1 MIWQYESLRV
11 ALWREAGSASFDPYP
26 YCERPIMFESVNDCR
41 EHCTLSGSIG
51 HSAGLLENCVL
62 VGFSRL
68 CMVSHIM
75 SLVIGS
81 VKQTRY
87 WMPIGLLALL
97 AAVKM
102 KSNGDRDA
110 CQSLRGSGRKVLPN

>member
-1 MIWQYESLRV
+1 
-11 ALWREAGSASFDPYP
+11 
-26 YCERPIMFESVNDCR
+26 MFESVSDCR
-41 EHCTLSGSIG
+41 EHCTLLGSIG
-51 HSAGLLENCVL
+51 HSAGLLEDCVL
-62 VGFSRL
+62 VDFSRL
-68 CMVSHIM
+68 GMISHIM

-81 VKQTRY
+81 VEQTRY